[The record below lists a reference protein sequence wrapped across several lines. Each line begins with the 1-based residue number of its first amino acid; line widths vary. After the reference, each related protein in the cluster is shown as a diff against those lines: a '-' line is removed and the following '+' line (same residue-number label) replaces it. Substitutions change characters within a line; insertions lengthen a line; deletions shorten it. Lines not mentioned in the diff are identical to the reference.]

1 MHPDEILRRE
11 LLDDHISGRSRQHAD
26 NHAYAMAFAQWFG
39 LPSQPARLLVSLY
52 QAKDDHLTIAQL
64 GDGHSL
70 TPGAIHRYICLL
82 RQALD
87 TEAIDTQ
94 RLVGYRLT
102 EDGQAECRAALWQ
115 MGEVL
120 RRAG

>member
-1 MHPDEILRRE
+1 MDADELLRRE
-11 LLDDHISGRSRQHAD
+11 LLDDQISGRSRQRAD
-26 NHAYAMAFAQWFG
+26 DHAYAMAFAQWFG
-39 LPSQPARLLVSLY
+39 LPSQPARILVSLY
-52 QAKDDHLTIAQL
+52 RAKDNHQTIAQL
-64 GDGHSL
+64 GKGHGL
-70 TPGAIHRYICLL
+70 TPGAIHRYVCLL

-94 RLVGYRLT
+94 RLMGYRLT
-102 EDGQAECRAALWQ
+102 EEGQAECRAALWQ